1 MSRIGERKLV
11 IPDGVTVSVN
21 GNVVDVK
28 GPKGELTL
36 EFSKLVS
43 VVVEDGVV
51 LTKQIKPSKD
61 ANMMQGTTNSLISNM
76 ITGVSKGYDKGLEA
90 VGVGYRFQVSGN
102 KITINAGYSHPVVM
116 EAPKEL
122 SVTSES
128 NTEITI
134 HGIDKQKVSE
144 FAANV
149 RKVREPEP
157 YKGKGIKFVGEEIRR
172 KSGKSA
178 GAK

>member
-1 MSRIGERKLV
+1 MSRIGERKIS
-11 IPDGVTVSVN
+11 IPDGVTVSGN

-43 VVVEDGVV
+43 VLVEDGVV
-51 LTKQIKPSKD
+51 LTKQIKPSQE

-102 KITINAGYSHPVVM
+102 KITISAGYSHPVVM
-116 EAPKEL
+116 EAPVGL
-122 SVTSES
+122 TVTSES

-157 YKGKGIKFVGEEIRR
+157 YKGKGIRYKGEHVRR
-172 KSGKSA
+172 KEGKKA
-178 GAK
+178 A